1 MAFSPFPTLQQLNL
15 RDPSLFIGEGG
26 GVGGKGGGRADDP
39 TAFDDFGNYGLD
51 SPASTVYGG
60 EPVYDTGY
68 NIGINVLGDLPT
80 PQIGT
85 GDYSVRNGGLDII
98 TKLQRAAEQNRLESI
113 LSGDLPY
120 DNTGYNIDINVLGDL
135 VRGLTGN
142 RGMGQGATQTP
153 TVAKAPP
160 EEAKKKEVEFD
171 PNLRA
176 GGGSA
181 LFLEQLPQKTAEK
194 ADIDPAQ
201 RYVDPT
207 KLFLEEL
214 RQGLSQLAQNT
225 PRVAFRNNQWID
237 NMTGDEVDIIDAQTG
252 RSIV

>member
-1 MAFSPFPTLQQLNL
+1 MARTTDDFEYTHRPSYQNITGAGSTGFEPWKNIGRPMTAPDTW
-15 RDPSLFIGEGG
+15 DP
-26 GVGGKGGGRADDP
+26 
-39 TAFDDFGNYGLD
+39 FGNYD
-51 SPASTVYGG
+51 PYGG
-60 EPVYDTGY
+60 GLYRMSSQRDPGILADLQKEVEENQLSTMLRGLMGRGEGLGDMPSLDTGY
-68 NIGINVLGDLPT
+68 
-80 PQIGT
+80 
-85 GDYSVRNGGLDII
+85 
-98 TKLQRAAEQNRLESI
+98 K
-113 LSGDLPY
+113 
-120 DNTGYNIDINVLGDL
+120 IDINVLGDL